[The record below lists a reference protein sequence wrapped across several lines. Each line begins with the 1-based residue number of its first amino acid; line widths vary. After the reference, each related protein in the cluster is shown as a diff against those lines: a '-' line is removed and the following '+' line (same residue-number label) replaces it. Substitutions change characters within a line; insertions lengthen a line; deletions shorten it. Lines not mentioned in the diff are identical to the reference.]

1 MAARAALP
9 DLLARVHPRRRT
21 PVPAV
26 LLVAVAATAFTVVG
40 DLAFIAA
47 VTDFAVYVVFLA
59 VNSTVLVLRRRRP
72 ELARPFAVPGSLGG
86 VPVVPVLGIASVA
99 LMLTYLDPRAA
110 AVGTGLSVLGLA
122 AGGLL
127 RDTAGDAR
135 PHVWRRDPA
144 GRRQWPSES
153 ARLRHSRS
161 GPDLAYR
168 QTAEARRCIGLS
180 SG

>member
-1 MAARAALP
+1 
-9 DLLARVHPRRRT
+9 
-21 PVPAV
+21 
-26 LLVAVAATAFTVVG
+26 VAATAFTVVG

-127 RDTAGDAR
+127 RAR
-135 PHVWRRDPA
+135 
-144 GRRQWPSES
+144 
-153 ARLRHSRS
+153 
-161 GPDLAYR
+161 
-168 QTAEARRCIGLS
+168 ARRS
-180 SG
+180 